1 MVSGKT
7 NGAVTGH
14 NADELSQLQALFS
27 FYPEV
32 RKVILFGSRAKGT
45 ASKNSDIDLAVDGIE
60 NPLTIESLT
69 MELDELPLPYRFDL
83 QAISKISN
91 HSLLEHIERVGIV
104 IYQKQSNGAYK
115 VQTHLQMK
123 KRD

>member
-1 MVSGKT
+1 M
-7 NGAVTGH
+7 TGL

-45 ASKNSDIDLAVDGIE
+45 AGKTSDIDLAVDGIE
-60 NPLTIESLT
+60 NPLTIKSLT

-91 HSLLEHIERVGIV
+91 H
-104 IYQKQSNGAYK
+104 
-115 VQTHLQMK
+115 
-123 KRD
+123 

>member
-1 MVSGKT
+1 MVHGKT
-7 NGAVTGH
+7 NGAVTGL

-45 ASKNSDIDLAVDGIE
+45 AGKTSDIDLAVDGIE
-60 NPLTIESLT
+60 NPLTIKSLT

-91 HSLLEHIERVGIV
+91 H
-104 IYQKQSNGAYK
+104 
-115 VQTHLQMK
+115 
-123 KRD
+123 

>member
-1 MVSGKT
+1 MVSDKT
-7 NGAVTGH
+7 NGAVTGL

-27 FYPEV
+27 LYPEV

-83 QAISKISN
+83 QAISKINN
-91 HSLLEHIERVGIV
+91 HTLLEHIKRVGIV
-104 IYQKQSNGAYK
+104 IYQIPSNGASK
-115 VQTHLQMK
+115 
-123 KRD
+123 